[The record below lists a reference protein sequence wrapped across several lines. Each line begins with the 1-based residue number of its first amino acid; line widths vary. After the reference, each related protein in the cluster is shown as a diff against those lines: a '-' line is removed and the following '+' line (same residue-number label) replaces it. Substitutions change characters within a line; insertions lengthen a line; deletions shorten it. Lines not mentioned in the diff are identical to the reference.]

1 MKLLSLLSD
10 IILES
15 DNKKK
20 FLGQFNFDGDKIK
33 LFASPHQYGDR
44 FGDMRFFEIR
54 NYYNEISLKSDYSE
68 KNTRIGVPNSTVRG
82 IFTSKF
88 EQIKNGFKK
97 NPNSFKIRF
106 VKHNQ
111 DNQYE
116 EFFDYTEFVLARS
129 KDGKTYTIV
138 TSAYSQY
145 GDFLKRMGKDS
156 EQDPKVLIERF
167 DLLFTVYL

>member
-1 MKLLSLLSD
+1 MKLLSLLSN
-10 IILES
+10 IISES
-15 DNKKK
+15 DNKRK

-33 LFASPHQYGDR
+33 LFASPHQYEDR

-82 IFTSKF
+82 IFSNKF
-88 EQIKNGFKK
+88 EQIKNGFKN

-106 VKHNQ
+106 VKNNE

-116 EFFDYTEFVLARS
+116 ELFDYTEFVLARS
-129 KDGKTYTIV
+129 IDGKTYTIV
-138 TSAYSQY
+138 TSAYSKY
-145 GDFLKRMGKDS
+145 GDFLKRMGKDA

-167 DLLFTVYL
+167 DLLFTIYL